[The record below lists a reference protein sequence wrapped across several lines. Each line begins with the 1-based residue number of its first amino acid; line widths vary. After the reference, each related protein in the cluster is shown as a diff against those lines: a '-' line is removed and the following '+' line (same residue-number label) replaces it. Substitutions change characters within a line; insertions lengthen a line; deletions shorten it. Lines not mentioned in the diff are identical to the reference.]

1 METFTVMYEMCKSGS
16 DGETVYFHHSL
27 FIPESL
33 QIQLHLR
40 HELWQR
46 S

>member
-1 METFTVMYEMCKSGS
+1 MEIFAVMYEMCKLRS
-16 DGETVYFHHSL
+16 DGETVHFHRGL
-27 FIPESL
+27 FIPVPL